1 MENNR
6 NLSGSDFNFG
16 DLFSK
21 KESWYDGYFYLKEL
35 KQRKLFLTSEINQ
48 KEVEPIVKNI
58 LQFNKDDKNI
68 LPEERTPILLYICS
82 RGGDVPSGF
91 ELIDVITA
99 SKTPVYTIN
108 LGYEYSMGFLIGLAG
123 HKRYTTANASFLVHD
138 GSNFV
143 CNSAAKAQDQME
155 FLKKLDSKIREYT
168 IARSNI
174 TGEEYD
180 NKLRVEWYLF
190 AEEAKEKGFC
200 DYIIG
205 KDCDIDD
212 IV

>member
-1 MENNR
+1 MTTNKNFYETEIDIDK
-6 NLSGSDFNFG
+6 LMSDNSPL
-16 DLFSK
+16 D
-21 KESWYDGYFYLKEL
+21 DYFYLKEL
-35 KQRKLFLTSEINQ
+35 KQRKLFLTSDIDQ
-48 KEVEPIVKNI
+48 DSIEPIVKNI
-58 LQFNKDDKNI
+58 LQMNKDDKNI
-68 LPEERTPILLYICS
+68 LPEDRTPILLYICS
-82 RGGDVPSGF
+82 AGGEVTSGF
-91 ELIDVITA
+91 ELIDVILA

-123 HKRYTTANASFLVHD
+123 HKRYATASASFLVHD
-138 GSNFV
+138 GSNFI

-155 FLKKLDSKIREYT
+155 FLRKIDNKIREYT

-180 NKLRVEWYLF
+180 SKLRVEWYLF
-190 AEEAKEKGFC
+190 ADEAKEKGFC

-212 IV
+212 II